1 MKRSFYLYE
10 IIIVFTLT
18 LFPLMAAVFFDF
30 SLAAAMLPGFFTL
43 IYLAYKKQVPA
54 GALTDSVKKGLYRNR
69 NVAWLLVFIG
79 LILPTWALA
88 GTIEDLNTLFLQ
100 FISPDYFL
108 TIAFLITVFM
118 SLTVGSAVGSLSIV
132 GIPLM
137 SAGLALNL
145 PQAVIAGALVSGA
158 FVGDRTSPL
167 SSSFQLLAFST
178 ELSVSR
184 HFRAILPTMAAT
196 ALLTAGLFFGID
208 TVLTSTGTPPETE
221 PLAWNRVVSFVPPLL
236 LLLLILLGKDM
247 KVCFLSAI
255 AAGGLVLLFRGTAP
269 SEWISGAISG
279 TASLNGL
286 LDMLPFVVFIL
297 IVGAFCQI
305 IEDTAMLQPF
315 LEKIF
320 TDTVSLTK
328 NTAQTVTAA
337 AGVSLLSP
345 NQSFPILL
353 TGRALLP
360 HWKNHFHKRV
370 LARTLADSTVVFA
383 GLVPWSLLAILCSA
397 IVGVPVIQYVPFAFF
412 LLLSPFVTIIF
423 SWIISR
429 KGSSYR

>member
-18 LFPLMAAVFFDF
+18 LLPLMAAVFFNF
-30 SLAAAMLPGFFTL
+30 PLAAAMIPGFFIL
-43 IYLAYKKQVPA
+43 IYFAYQKQVPA

-79 LILPTWALA
+79 LILPTWSLA
-88 GTIEDLNTLFLQ
+88 GTIEDLNTLFLH

-196 ALLTAGLFFGID
+196 ALLTAGLFLGMD
-208 TVLTSTGTPPETE
+208 TVLTSTGSPPETE
-221 PLAWNRVVSFVPPLL
+221 PLAWSRVVSFVPPLL
-236 LLLLILLGKDM
+236 LLILILLGKDM

-255 AAGGLVLLFRGTAP
+255 AAGGLVLLFRGTTP

-315 LEKIF
+315 LEKTF

-360 HWKNHFHKRV
+360 HWENHFHKRV

-397 IVGVPVIQYVPFAFF
+397 IVGVPVIQYLPFAFF
-412 LLLSPFVTIIF
+412 LLLSPFVTIVF
-423 SWIISR
+423 SWVISR

>member
-1 MKRSFYLYE
+1 MKRSFHLYE

-18 LFPLMAAVFFDF
+18 LLPLMAAVLFNFP
-30 SLAAAMLPGFFTL
+30 LAAAMIPGFL
-43 IYLAYKKQVPA
+43 ILLYFAHQKQVPST
-54 GALTDSVKKGLYRNR
+54 ALADSVKKGLYRNR

-88 GTIEDLNTLFLQ
+88 GTIEDLNTLFLN

-137 SAGLALNL
+137 SAGLALDL

-178 ELSVSR
+178 ELTVSR
-184 HFRAILPTMAAT
+184 HFRAIFPTMAAT
-196 ALLTAGLFFGID
+196 VILTAGLFFGMD
-208 TVLTSTGTPPETE
+208 TVLTTSGSPPEIE
-221 PLAWNRVVSFVPPLL
+221 PLAWSRALSFVPPLL
-236 LLLLILLGKDM
+236 LLILILLGKDM

-255 AAGGLVLLFRGTAP
+255 AAGGLVLLLRGTAP
-269 SEWISGAISG
+269 SEWVSGAFSG

-328 NTAQTVTAA
+328 NTIQTVSAA

-360 HWKNHFHKRV
+360 HWERHFHKRV

-383 GLVPWSLLAILCSA
+383 GLVPWSLLAILCST
-397 IVGVPVIQYVPFAFF
+397 IVGVPVIQYLPFAFF
-412 LLLSPFVTIIF
+412 LLLSPAVTIAF
-423 SWIISR
+423 SWVISH
-429 KGSSYR
+429 KGTIYR